1 MNPWNQTILV
11 MAVAGSGIA
20 LGRLYFGRSYKRAVS
35 GSFAAIGW
43 ILFLLTAHFLHL
55 YTLYSGLDWIA
66 ASRSKYILICFAVC
80 LGLVSP
86 LRYLSSPWKRTLTV
100 GVLACFLLLFAG
112 LPFAGPA
119 VYQKQIQNLP
129 THLDT
134 RGLCRQSLSYTCGP
148 AAAVTALRQLGLEA
162 SESQI
167 AAAAGTAPWLGTS
180 SWDLYRAIDR
190 LYPEDQLHCR
200 YERFQSLDQLP
211 GGSFSLAV
219 MREGFLM
226 DHCVTILKIT
236 PSEVLLADPSAGLR
250 IMPRAEFQAAWRHT
264 AIVLSRPQVS
274 VAQP

>member
-1 MNPWNQTILV
+1 MNPWFQTILV
-11 MAVAGSGIA
+11 FAVAGSGIA
-20 LGRLYFGRSYKRAVS
+20 LGRLYFGRSYKRAIS
-35 GSFAAIGW
+35 GAFAAIGW
-43 ILFLLTAHFLHL
+43 IAFLLTAHFLHQ

-86 LRYLSSPWKRTLTV
+86 LPYLNRQYKQTLTLA
-100 GVLACFLLLFAG
+100 VLACFLLLFAG

-119 VYQKQIQNLP
+119 VFGRQIQNLP
-129 THLDT
+129 TCLDT
-134 RGLCRQSLSYTCGP
+134 RGLCRQSLPYTCGP
-148 AAAVTALRQLGLEA
+148 AAAVTALHQLGLEA

-167 AAAAGTAPWLGTS
+167 AAAAGTAPWLGTC
-180 SWDLYRAIDR
+180 SWDLYRAISR

-226 DHCVTILKIT
+226 DHCVTILKVT
-236 PSEVLLADPSAGLR
+236 PSDVLLADPSDGLR
-250 IMPRAEFQAAWRHT
+250 IIPRADFQAAWRHT

-274 VAQP
+274 LARP